1 MEQAGQKR
9 KASSLEDDEGS
20 MVLAKRAKTDAGD
33 DKTALAKTTDS
44 RNKGEIMKVRVDIT
58 AIDSDGRQ
66 RNKKLLK

>member
-9 KASSLEDDEGS
+9 KASSLGDDEGS

-44 RNKGEIMKVRVDIT
+44 RNKGEIMKVRI
-58 AIDSDGRQ
+58 
-66 RNKKLLK
+66 KL